1 MINHWY
7 QSTPNASVVWISHE
21 PTQIQRLLAI
31 GTSHWTMADGQ
42 LSNHKLTVDRQS
54 TRIRSTRQSA
64 MMMLAITMP
73 PISYLQVALAS
84 LALLLVMAIS
94 VWLKLGI
101 VKSLLIASFR
111 TVVQLSLIGLVLAWI
126 FAREQWYEVLAILTF
141 MSIVATIVAK
151 IGLKNPIK
159 VYFGIRHWRCLSV
172 VGWWLYLCGWVLSD
186 NAATWFRPQVM
197 IPLLGLILGNSLTA
211 VSSL

>member
-1 MINHWY
+1 
-7 QSTPNASVVWISHE
+7 
-21 PTQIQRLLAI
+21 
-31 GTSHWTMADGQ
+31 
-42 LSNHKLTVDRQS
+42 
-54 TRIRSTRQSA
+54 

-73 PISYLQVALAS
+73 AISYLQVALAS

-141 MSIVATIVAK
+141 MSIIATIAAK
-151 IGLKNPIK
+151 NRVNKP
-159 VYFGIRHWRCLSV
+159 LSR
-172 VGWWLYLCGWVLSD
+172 
-186 NAATWFRPQVM
+186 F
-197 IPLLGLILGNSLTA
+197 ILGYGGGG
-211 VSSL
+211 VCQ

>member
-1 MINHWY
+1 
-7 QSTPNASVVWISHE
+7 
-21 PTQIQRLLAI
+21 
-31 GTSHWTMADGQ
+31 
-42 LSNHKLTVDRQS
+42 
-54 TRIRSTRQSA
+54 

-73 PISYLQVALAS
+73 AISYLQVALAS

-141 MSIVATIVAK
+141 MSIVATIAAK
-151 IGLKNPIK
+151 NRVKKPYQGL
-159 VYFGIRHWRCLSV
+159 FGIRHWRYLSV
-172 VGWWLYLCGWVLSD
+172 VGWWLYLVVGGYCQTTRLRGF
-186 NAATWFRPQVM
+186 TPK
-197 IPLLGLILGNSLTA
+197 
-211 VSSL
+211 

>member
-1 MINHWY
+1 
-7 QSTPNASVVWISHE
+7 
-21 PTQIQRLLAI
+21 
-31 GTSHWTMADGQ
+31 
-42 LSNHKLTVDRQS
+42 
-54 TRIRSTRQSA
+54 

-126 FAREQWYEVLAILTF
+126 LLESNG
-141 MSIVATIVAK
+141 MK
-151 IGLKNPIK
+151 C
-159 VYFGIRHWRCLSV
+159 WR
-172 VGWWLYLCGWVLSD
+172 
-186 NAATWFRPQVM
+186 F
-197 IPLLGLILGNSLTA
+197 
-211 VSSL
+211 